1 MSVSLYPL
9 RHVRHFGTSDKTQRL
24 SSTTRIIR
32 RGHGFLQRCGELWLR
47 KYREKKVARGISMS
61 GIQKRA
67 TQQLATVYKAL
78 QGDHSH
84 PSAGEIY
91 QRVRQTLPRISLG
104 TVYRDLQRLVEER
117 KIRMLL
123 LGERVARYDPV
134 LAAHDH
140 FICQQCGRVEDVLLE
155 RDRRMTLAPLMDE
168 GFTVTAHS
176 ISIHGFCQSCGRKW
190 QRKCQAR
197 RG

>member
-1 MSVSLYPL
+1 
-9 RHVRHFGTSDKTQRL
+9 
-24 SSTTRIIR
+24 
-32 RGHGFLQRCGELWLR
+32 
-47 KYREKKVARGISMS
+47 MS

-84 PSAGEIY
+84 PSADEIY
-91 QRVRQTLPRISLG
+91 QRVRQTLSRISLG
-104 TVYRDLQRLVEER
+104 RVYRNLQRLVEER

-140 FICQQCGRVEDVLLE
+140 FICQQWWPSGGSASGAGAPGQFATTHRE
-155 RDRRMTLAPLMDE
+155 RLYRTHP
-168 GFTVTAHS
+168 
-176 ISIHGFCQSCGRKW
+176 
-190 QRKCQAR
+190 
-197 RG
+197 

>member
-1 MSVSLYPL
+1 
-9 RHVRHFGTSDKTQRL
+9 
-24 SSTTRIIR
+24 
-32 RGHGFLQRCGELWLR
+32 
-47 KYREKKVARGISMS
+47 MS
-61 GIQKRA
+61 GIQQRA

-84 PSAGEIY
+84 LSAGEIY

-104 TVYRDLQRLVEER
+104 TVYRNLQQLVEER

-140 FICQQCGRVEDVLLE
+140 FICQQCDRVEDLLLE
-155 RDRRMTLAPLMDE
+155 QGHQVNLQPLIE
-168 GFTVTAHS
+168 RGFTVLTHS
-176 ISIHGFCQSCGRKW
+176 LAIYGLCQQCGQVQGRKSRTKRA
-190 QRKCQAR
+190 QGSSMPEAGTAELREGRKSMGYEA
-197 RG
+197 